1 MGAVIGELRLLACGL
16 VDDVDDEALL
26 ARVNDTPPL
35 VWHHELVAP

>member
-16 VDDVDDEALL
+16 VVVDDEALL